1 MTPMTQAGGYGRVY
15 AGAAPPP
22 SRADG
27 DLIACRQLLR
37 HGSRTFYAA
46 SYLLPRRIR
55 EPATALYAF
64 CRLADDAVDE
74 SGASAA
80 ALADLDYRL
89 WRAYAGNPLAI
100 AADRAFA
107 RVVHQHNIPPAL
119 PGALLE
125 GFRWDA
131 EGRRYETLEELHDYA
146 ARVAGTVGTM
156 MAMLMGVRCRQQL
169 ARACDLGVAMQ
180 LSNIARDVG
189 EDARAGRIYLPL
201 AWLREAGIDPQ
212 DWLAAPS
219 HSAVLGAVIERL
231 LREADRLYDRA
242 EAGISRLPWGCRPGI
257 HAARFLY
264 AGIGDQ
270 VRRRRFDSVSG
281 RAVVPAA
288 RKARL
293 LTRGLFSAAMAPAD
307 SAAPPLPAT
316 AFLVEAAAAAPPAV
330 AWRSASLSGW
340 AYWLLDLFAQLERRE
355 RAMPGTAVAIAEE

>member
-1 MTPMTQAGGYGRVY
+1 MTIIRTGPPVVEAL
-15 AGAAPPP
+15 PP
-22 SRADG
+22 SRIDSDVA
-27 DLIACRQLLR
+27 ACRQLLR
-37 HGSRTFYAA
+37 HGSRTFHAA
-46 SYLLPRRIR
+46 SYLLPRRVR

-64 CRLADDAVDE
+64 CRLADDAVDDT
-74 SGASAA
+74 ADDATA
-80 ALADLDYRL
+80 RRQVLADLEHRL
-89 WRAYAGNPLAI
+89 QRAYAGEPLPI

-107 RVVHQHNIPPAL
+107 RVVREHRIPAAL

-131 EGRRYETLEELHDYA
+131 EGRRYATLEDLHAYA

-189 EDARAGRIYLPL
+189 EDARAGRLYLPL
-201 AWLREAGIDPQ
+201 SWLREAGIEPE

-219 HSAVLGAVIERL
+219 HSAALGGVVERL

-242 EAGISRLPWGCRPGI
+242 EAGISRLPWSCRPGI

-270 VRRRRFDSVSG
+270 VRRRRLDSVSG
-281 RAVVPAA
+281 RAVVPAP
-288 RKARL
+288 RKMRL
-293 LTRGLFSAAMAPAD
+293 LARGLASAAMAPVD
-307 SAAPPLPAT
+307 DAAPPLPAT
-316 AFLVEAAAAAPPAV
+316 AFLVDAAAAAPPA
-330 AWRSASLSGW
+330 ADRRPAGLRSW

-355 RAMPGTAVAIAEE
+355 RAAPVGAVAAED